1 MVTRGDNLIR
11 LDIPGSRTIKA
22 LYLWR
27 LWSEYIWL
35 SHLPQSAFVRRE
47 NQTEAAAAFK
57 PEQRRKIKYKCNFD
71 LFISTLN
78 IMLGGFL
85 LHIVTYQWVCSLY
98 TQSIAL
104 FQDCLIFSEMHN
116 SPVLIFPRNII
127 RITLHNYNRKQGIKG
142 EKILTDK
149 VLTQLKLNCHQIN
162 AIFSEGAS
170 KQSCEFSW

>member
-1 MVTRGDNLIR
+1 M
-11 LDIPGSRTIKA
+11 
-22 LYLWR
+22 
-27 LWSEYIWL
+27 
-35 SHLPQSAFVRRE
+35 
-47 NQTEAAAAFK
+47 
-57 PEQRRKIKYKCNFD
+57 
-71 LFISTLN
+71 FISTLN

-149 VLTQLKLNCHQIN
+149 VLTQLKFNCHQIN

-170 KQSCEFSW
+170 KQAKLGVFLMDRVVKY